1 MLFVLATQVDLT
13 QLSCGQAF
21 VEFKKEYPDNRGSS
35 QDIFCENFE
44 IVKNLLLEDP
54 MLEIGLVP
62 QMDTVSPKQKQVKR
76 LEAPINDYCTNVNPL
91 PDLAEIPISMD
102 LREAGLVTPVK
113 SQGGCGS
120 CYMFQTTAVLEN
132 AVLRDR
138 QNLNDFWKI
147 QTNNVT
153 KFALSEQFL
162 LSNAFGGAGY
172 CSGGN
177 FVMVTYIMVPGNSAQ
192 KGKGYAPLST
202 VELLSNFPY
211 DYAAKQANFTAGIP
225 LEPKLAPENQFLPV
239 QFLKNNGSYAAWCN
253 SNAKVTPTILIAD
266 EKTRIFNA
274 AEVKRIKSYLARG
287 LAIAVTM
294 DTTASQTF
302 PYTKSSKILYVPCL
316 EFGLDHA
323 VTLVGY
329 GRKEGKEVWVIKNS
343 WGQGWGQ
350 KGHFFIEIGS
360 NSYCLEHNAYTVIPK
375 NFDLTETTA
384 YPRGNQVRG
393 LSHTLDCDVFFVKNA
408 TKTDYYC
415 YDACPENYP
424 YNEATGQCV
433 VRCASGFYQNFGTM
447 KQCLPAC
454 QGLSVV
460 NSSNADSYQCVGCTA
475 DSPYF
480 DGTACASRCASGSYN
495 TIQNNVQ
502 PFVCVPSCTFYVL
515 NATNA
520 DSKTCLSSCPANI
533 PFSDSGLCSARCTSG
548 AYSNATGPLICQ
560 DSCLE
565 FFFVNTTN
573 DNSKLCLSV
582 CPATQMTNGKECV
595 FVCPAATP
603 YNDSFNCV
611 DLCAS
616 KAYSVV
622 KSAQTLQCQDK
633 CIYYVFNTT
642 NQNSQQCLAT
652 CSGTTPY
659 SDNFLCSARC
669 TSGAYSNVSGLL
681 TCQDSCT
688 ELFVTNKTNGNSK
701 QCVSAC
707 ASGQVI
713 YLKECLVKCP
723 TAAQYNES
731 SLCVEQCASKSYQV
745 VGTNL
750 VCISQCT
757 RLYWT
762 NATNNNIQCV
772 TACPSAAPY
781 NDSFACLARCNSGA
795 YSNVNNVLVCQD
807 SCLELFF
814 TNVSNLNSLLCQ
826 STCNLT
832 QIQLNNE
839 CFMTCPAAV
848 PYNESKICVERCA
861 SGSYLKITGKP
872 QTLIC
877 QDSCPTLFVTNK
889 TNSDS
894 KQCVTACAIG
904 QVIYYKECLV
914 KCPQASPYNDSS
926 QCIELCGSKAYQLT
940 GTNLVCLASCTGL
953 FVTNTS
959 NNNSKQCVTACPS
972 TSPYNDSLSCSARCA
987 SGAYTNTANILTCQA
1002 SCPDFFVT
1010 NATNQNSVQC
1020 VAKCTA
1026 AQMTNGKECVLVC
1039 PAASSFNDSFNC
1051 VSRCASGVYSI
1062 ATGKAQLLVCQA
1074 SCPNFF
1080 VTNTSNQNSL
1090 QCVAACTASQLKNGK
1105 ECVASCPTAIP
1116 FNDTLACAARC
1127 ASGAYSIVSN
1137 QAQTLVCQAS
1147 CAANFITNA
1156 SNGNSKQCVST
1167 CPTPLVVSSKECL
1180 KTCPSAAPYSDAGAC
1195 VAKCSSAAY
1204 SLISGQD
1211 QTLVCKKSCTQ
1222 YIMNVTSTS
1231 KQCFDKCPDE
1241 VPYSAAG
1248 LCSLRCPAGAYSVIS
1263 ANTQQ
1268 LVCQAS
1274 CANYYIVNKTNADSK
1289 QCVNPCPSE
1298 YMVSGKECVLKC
1310 PDNIPYN
1317 DSRTCVAKCSSLA
1330 YLVVKSLQ
1338 TLVCQAS
1345 CDALFVYNTSN
1356 GNSKRCLSQCPSE
1369 VPYND
1374 SFQCLSQ
1381 CQSKAYQLIS
1391 GQFTCLSSC
1400 KLYTMNDTNAHKICY
1415 DKCPDAVPYADN
1427 KLCVSRC
1434 PLGAYQDMVC
1444 QDSCQNFHVVNKSN
1458 QDSFQCFDV
1467 CPSSSAFVDGIECK
1481 QSCPFYKDSLTK
1493 GLFECVGSCTLYVLD
1508 GTNQHCVDACQ
1519 PNQKNKGGQC
1529 VLKSNQSSVIAGVVV
1544 AVVIVAAGAVL
1555 GVYIV
1560 KKRKGQPIVHQV
1572 TRAQSK
1578 MLPSKV

>member
-13 QLSCGQAF
+13 QLSCDQAF

-44 IVKNLLLEDP
+44 IVKKLLLEDP
-54 MLEIGLVP
+54 TLEIGLVP
-62 QMDTVSPKQKQVKR
+62 QMDTVSPSKKLTPKNGAVSPKR
-76 LEAPINDYCTNVNPL
+76 QPHMLQGSINDYCPSFNPL
-91 PDLAEIPISMD
+91 PDLPQIPISMD
-102 LREAGLVTPVK
+102 LREAGLVTSVK
-113 SQGGCGS
+113 AQGGCGS
-120 CYMFQTTAVLEN
+120 CYAFHTIAVLET
-132 AVLRDR
+132 AVLRDKE
-138 QNLNDFWKI
+138 NLNDFWKAE
-147 QTNNVT
+147 TN
-153 KFALSEQFL
+153 KSSFALSEQFL
-162 LSNAFGGAGY
+162 LSNSFCNQCGY
-172 CSGGN
+172 CGGGN
-177 FVMVTYIMVPGNSAQ
+177 FVIQTYLMVKGNQVQ
-192 KGKGYAPLST
+192 KGTQFNSTVT
-202 VELLSNFPY
+202 VELDSNYKY
-211 DYAAKQANFTAGIP
+211 DYKVREANWTAKIP
-225 LEPKLAPENQFLPV
+225 LEPKLAPENYLLPV
-239 QFLKNNGSYAAWCN
+239 KFFKNSGDCAPWCN
-253 SNAKVTPTILIAD
+253 TYSNETPTVKVAD
-266 EKTRIFNA
+266 EKNRKFNA
-274 AEVKRIKSYLARG
+274 AEIYRIKSYLARG
-287 LAIAVTM
+287 MALAIQM
-294 DTTASQTF
+294 DTGLSQTF
-302 PYTKSSKILYVPCL
+302 PYSKSSKILYTECTS
-316 EFGLDHA
+316 FSMNHA

-329 GRKEGKEVWVIKNS
+329 GRKEGKEVWIIKNS
-343 WGQGWGQ
+343 YGAGWGQ
-350 KGHFFIEIGS
+350 QGYFFIEIGS
-360 NSYCLEHNAYTVIPK
+360 NSFCIEHNAYTLVPK
-375 NFDLTETTA
+375 YYNVSETTA
-384 YPRGNQVRG
+384 YPRGNMVRG
-393 LSHTLDCDVFFVKNA
+393 LAHTLDCDIFFVKNS
-408 TKTDYYC
+408 TKADYYC

-475 DSPYF
+475 NSPYF

-495 TIQNNVQ
+495 TIPNNVQ

-573 DNSKLCLSV
+573 DNSRLCLSV

-616 KAYSVV
+616 KAYSVA
-622 KSAQTLQCQDK
+622 KSAQTLLC
-633 CIYYVFNTT
+633 
-642 NQNSQQCLAT
+642 QNSCA
-652 CSGTTPY
+652 
-659 SDNFLCSARC
+659 
-669 TSGAYSNVSGLL
+669 GL
-681 TCQDSCT
+681 
-688 ELFVTNKTNGNSK
+688 
-701 QCVSAC
+701 
-707 ASGQVI
+707 
-713 YLKECLVKCP
+713 Y
-723 TAAQYNES
+723 
-731 SLCVEQCASKSYQV
+731 
-745 VGTNL
+745 
-750 VCISQCT
+750 
-757 RLYWT
+757 
-762 NATNNNIQCV
+762 
-772 TACPSAAPY
+772 
-781 NDSFACLARCNSGA
+781 
-795 YSNVNNVLVCQD
+795 
-807 SCLELFF
+807 
-814 TNVSNLNSLLCQ
+814 
-826 STCNLT
+826 
-832 QIQLNNE
+832 
-839 CFMTCPAAV
+839 
-848 PYNESKICVERCA
+848 
-861 SGSYLKITGKP
+861 
-872 QTLIC
+872 
-877 QDSCPTLFVTNK
+877 
-889 TNSDS
+889 
-894 KQCVTACAIG
+894 
-904 QVIYYKECLV
+904 
-914 KCPQASPYNDSS
+914 
-926 QCIELCGSKAYQLT
+926 
-940 GTNLVCLASCTGL
+940 
-953 FVTNTS
+953 VTNTS

-987 SGAYTNTANILTCQA
+987 SGAYTNAANILTCQA
-1002 SCPDFFVT
+1002 SCPDYIVT

-1020 VAKCTA
+1020 VAQCTA
-1026 AQMTNGKECVLVC
+1026 AQMTNGKQCVLVC
-1039 PAASSFNDSFNC
+1039 PAASSFNDSLNC
-1051 VSRCASGVYSI
+1051 VSRCASGAYSL

-1105 ECVASCPTAIP
+1105 ECVASCPTTIP

-1147 CAANFITNA
+1147 CASNFITNA

-1180 KTCPSAAPYSDAGAC
+1180 KTCPSAAPYSDASAC

-1211 QTLVCKKSCTQ
+1211 QTLVCKKSCPQ

-1231 KQCFDKCPDE
+1231 KQCFDKCPDD

-1317 DSRTCVAKCSSLA
+1317 DSKACV
-1330 YLVVKSLQ
+1330 
-1338 TLVCQAS
+1338 
-1345 CDALFVYNTSN
+1345 
-1356 GNSKRCLSQCPSE
+1356 GNCPT
-1369 VPYND
+1369 
-1374 SFQCLSQ
+1374 
-1381 CQSKAYQLIS
+1381 KAYQLVND
-1391 GQFTCLSSC
+1391 QFTCLPSC

-1415 DKCPDAVPYADN
+1415 EKCPDAVPYADN
-1427 KLCVSRC
+1427 SLCVSRC

-1458 QDSFQCFDV
+1458 HDSFQCFDV

-1481 QSCPFYKDSLTK
+1481 QSCSFYKDSLTK
-1493 GLFECVGSCTLYVLD
+1493 GLFECVDSCTLYVLN

-1519 PNQKNKGGQC
+1519 TNQKNKGGQC
-1529 VLKSNQSSVIAGVVV
+1529 VLKSSQSAVVIGVVV
-1544 AVVIVAAGAVL
+1544 PIVIVAIGAVV
-1555 GVYIV
+1555 GICFFKKKKTAKPVTYKIKKSQTQKFQQIIV
-1560 KKRKGQPIVHQV
+1560 I
-1572 TRAQSK
+1572 
-1578 MLPSKV
+1578 

>member
-13 QLSCGQAF
+13 QLSCDQAF

-44 IVKNLLLEDP
+44 IVKKLLLEDP
-54 MLEIGLVP
+54 TLEIGLVP
-62 QMDTVSPKQKQVKR
+62 QMDTVSPNKKQVKR

-113 SQGGCGS
+113 DQGGCGS

-138 QNLNDFWKI
+138 QNLNDFWKN
-147 QTNNVT
+147 QTKNST
-153 KFALSEQFL
+153 TFALSEQFL

-177 FVMVTYIMVPGNSAQ
+177 FVIVTYIMVPGNSVQ
-192 KGKGYAPLST
+192 KDKGYAPLST

-239 QFLKNNGSYAAWCN
+239 QFLKNNGNYAAWCN

-294 DTTASQTF
+294 DTSKSQTF
-302 PYTKSSKILYVPCL
+302 PYTKSSKILYAPCL

-393 LSHTLDCDVFFVKNA
+393 LSHTLDCDVYFVKNS

-447 KQCLPAC
+447 KQCLPVC

-460 NSSNADSYQCVGCTA
+460 NSSNADSYQCVSCTA

-495 TIQNNVQ
+495 TIPNNVQ

-520 DSKTCLSSCPANI
+520 DSKTCLTSCPANI
-533 PFSDSGLCSARCTSG
+533 PFSDSGLCSAKCTSG
-548 AYSNATGPLICQ
+548 AYSNATGPLVCQ

-573 DNSKLCLSV
+573 DNSKQCLSV

-595 FVCPAATP
+595 FVCPSATP

-616 KAYSVV
+616 KAYSVA
-622 KSAQTLQCQDK
+622 KSAQT
-633 CIYYVFNTT
+633 
-642 NQNSQQCLAT
+642 
-652 CSGTTPY
+652 
-659 SDNFLCSARC
+659 
-669 TSGAYSNVSGLL
+669 
-681 TCQDSCT
+681 
-688 ELFVTNKTNGNSK
+688 
-701 QCVSAC
+701 
-707 ASGQVI
+707 
-713 YLKECLVKCP
+713 
-723 TAAQYNES
+723 
-731 SLCVEQCASKSYQV
+731 
-745 VGTNL
+745 
-750 VCISQCT
+750 
-757 RLYWT
+757 
-762 NATNNNIQCV
+762 
-772 TACPSAAPY
+772 
-781 NDSFACLARCNSGA
+781 
-795 YSNVNNVLVCQD
+795 LVCQD
-807 SCLELFF
+807 SC
-814 TNVSNLNSLLCQ
+814 
-826 STCNLT
+826 
-832 QIQLNNE
+832 
-839 CFMTCPAAV
+839 
-848 PYNESKICVERCA
+848 
-861 SGSYLKITGKP
+861 
-872 QTLIC
+872 
-877 QDSCPTLFVTNK
+877 
-889 TNSDS
+889 
-894 KQCVTACAIG
+894 
-904 QVIYYKECLV
+904 
-914 KCPQASPYNDSS
+914 
-926 QCIELCGSKAYQLT
+926 
-940 GTNLVCLASCTGL
+940 TGL
-953 FVTNTS
+953 YVTNTS

-987 SGAYTNTANILTCQA
+987 SGAYTNAANILTCQA
-1002 SCPDFFVT
+1002 SCPYFFVT

-1020 VAKCTA
+1020 VTKCTA
-1026 AQMTNGKECVLVC
+1026 AQMTNGKQCVLVC
-1039 PAASSFNDSFNC
+1039 PATSSFNDSLNC
-1051 VSRCASGVYSI
+1051 VSRCASGAYSI

-1074 SCPNFF
+1074 SCPNFS

-1116 FNDTLACAARC
+1116 FNDTSACAARC

-1147 CAANFITNA
+1147 CAADFITNA

-1180 KTCPSAAPYSDAGAC
+1180 KTCPSAAPYSDASAC

-1211 QTLVCKKSCTQ
+1211 QTLVCQKSCTQ

-1317 DSRTCVAKCSSLA
+1317 DSKVCV
-1330 YLVVKSLQ
+1330 
-1338 TLVCQAS
+1338 
-1345 CDALFVYNTSN
+1345 
-1356 GNSKRCLSQCPSE
+1356 GNCPT
-1369 VPYND
+1369 
-1374 SFQCLSQ
+1374 
-1381 CQSKAYQLIS
+1381 KAYQLVND
-1391 GQFTCLSSC
+1391 QFTCLPSC

-1427 KLCVSRC
+1427 SLCVSRC

-1493 GLFECVGSCTLYVLD
+1493 GLFECVGSCALYVLN

-1529 VLKSNQSSVIAGVVV
+1529 VLKSNKNSVIVGVVV
-1544 AVVIVAAGAVL
+1544 PVLIIAIGTVVGI
-1555 GVYIV
+1555 YYF
-1560 KKRKGQPIVHQV
+1560 KKR
-1572 TRAQSK
+1572 RNQSVA
-1578 MLPSKV
+1578 KVPNIMNVSQA

>member
-1 MLFVLATQVDLT
+1 MLFVLATQADLT
-13 QLSCGQAF
+13 QLSCDQAF
-21 VEFKKEYPDNRGSS
+21 VEFKREYPDNSGSS

-44 IVKNLLLEDP
+44 IVKKLLQEDP
-54 MLEIGLVP
+54 TLEIGLVP
-62 QMDTVSPKQKQVKR
+62 QMDTVSPNKKQVKR

-91 PDLAEIPISMD
+91 PDLAKIPISMD

-113 SQGGCGS
+113 DQGGCGS

-138 QNLNDFWKI
+138 QNLNDFWKN
-147 QTNNVT
+147 QTKNST
-153 KFALSEQFL
+153 TFALSEQFL

-172 CSGGN
+172 CKGGN
-177 FVMVTYIMVPGNSAQ
+177 FVMVTYIMVPGNEAQ
-192 KGKGYAPLST
+192 KDKGYAPLST

-294 DTTASQTF
+294 HSGLSQTF
-302 PYTKSSKILYVPCL
+302 PYTKSSKILYAPCHQ
-316 EFGLDHA
+316 FGMNHM
-323 VTLVGY
+323 VTVVGY
-329 GRKEGKEVWVIKNS
+329 GIKEDKEVWIIRNS
-343 WGQGWGQ
+343 YGSGWGQ

-360 NSYCLEHNAYTVIPK
+360 NSFCIEHNAYTVIPK
-375 NFDLTETTA
+375 YFDLTETTA
-384 YPRGNQVRG
+384 YPRGNMVRG
-393 LSHTLDCDVFFVKNA
+393 LAHTLDCDVFFVKNA

-495 TIQNNVQ
+495 TIPNNVQ

-520 DSKTCLSSCPANI
+520 DSKTCLTSCPANI

-560 DSCLE
+560 GSCLE

-595 FVCPAATP
+595 FVCPSATP

-616 KAYSVV
+616 KAYSVA
-622 KSAQTLQCQDK
+622 KSAQTLLC
-633 CIYYVFNTT
+633 
-642 NQNSQQCLAT
+642 QNSCA
-652 CSGTTPY
+652 
-659 SDNFLCSARC
+659 
-669 TSGAYSNVSGLL
+669 GL
-681 TCQDSCT
+681 
-688 ELFVTNKTNGNSK
+688 
-701 QCVSAC
+701 
-707 ASGQVI
+707 
-713 YLKECLVKCP
+713 Y
-723 TAAQYNES
+723 
-731 SLCVEQCASKSYQV
+731 
-745 VGTNL
+745 
-750 VCISQCT
+750 
-757 RLYWT
+757 
-762 NATNNNIQCV
+762 
-772 TACPSAAPY
+772 
-781 NDSFACLARCNSGA
+781 
-795 YSNVNNVLVCQD
+795 
-807 SCLELFF
+807 
-814 TNVSNLNSLLCQ
+814 
-826 STCNLT
+826 
-832 QIQLNNE
+832 
-839 CFMTCPAAV
+839 
-848 PYNESKICVERCA
+848 
-861 SGSYLKITGKP
+861 
-872 QTLIC
+872 
-877 QDSCPTLFVTNK
+877 
-889 TNSDS
+889 
-894 KQCVTACAIG
+894 
-904 QVIYYKECLV
+904 
-914 KCPQASPYNDSS
+914 
-926 QCIELCGSKAYQLT
+926 
-940 GTNLVCLASCTGL
+940 
-953 FVTNTS
+953 VTNTS

-987 SGAYTNTANILTCQA
+987 SGAYTNAANILTCQA

-1020 VAKCTA
+1020 VAQCTA

-1039 PAASSFNDSFNC
+1039 PATSSFNNSLNC
-1051 VSRCASGVYSI
+1051 VSRCASGAYFYS
-1062 ATGKAQLLVCQA
+1062 AGRPQLLVCQSQCTA
-1074 SCPNFF
+1074 FF
-1080 VTNTSNQNSL
+1080 VTNTSNQNSS
-1090 QCVAACTASQLKNGK
+1090 QCVEQCPLSFFKNGK
-1105 ECVASCPTAIP
+1105 QCVFICPDAVP
-1116 FNDTLACAARC
+1116 FNDSMFCTARC
-1127 ASGAYSIVSN
+1127 ASGMYVVVRSVS
-1137 QAQTLVCQAS
+1137 QTLICQTQ
-1147 CAANFITNA
+1147 CKDNFITNA
-1156 SNGNSKQCVST
+1156 SNNNSKQCVST

-1204 SLISGQD
+1204 SLISGLD

-1310 PDNIPYN
+1310 PDSIPYN
-1317 DSRTCVAKCSSLA
+1317 DSKVCV
-1330 YLVVKSLQ
+1330 
-1338 TLVCQAS
+1338 
-1345 CDALFVYNTSN
+1345 
-1356 GNSKRCLSQCPSE
+1356 GNCPT
-1369 VPYND
+1369 
-1374 SFQCLSQ
+1374 
-1381 CQSKAYQLIS
+1381 KAYQLVND
-1391 GQFTCLSSC
+1391 QFTCLSSC

-1415 DKCPDAVPYADN
+1415 DKCPDAVPYSDN
-1427 KLCVSRC
+1427 SLCVSRC

-1493 GLFECVGSCTLYVLD
+1493 GLFECVGSCALYVLD

-1519 PNQKNKGGQC
+1519 TNQKNNGGQC
-1529 VLKSNQSSVIAGVVV
+1529 VLKSSQSAVVIGVVV
-1544 AVVIVAAGAVL
+1544 PILIVAIGAVVGICFFKKKKTTKPVTYKIKKSQTQKFQQIIV
-1555 GVYIV
+1555 I
-1560 KKRKGQPIVHQV
+1560 
-1572 TRAQSK
+1572 
-1578 MLPSKV
+1578 

>member
-13 QLSCGQAF
+13 QLSCDQAF

-44 IVKNLLLEDP
+44 IVKKLLLEDP
-54 MLEIGLVP
+54 TLEIGLVP
-62 QMDTVSPKQKQVKR
+62 QMDTVSPNKKQVKR

-113 SQGGCGS
+113 DQGGCGS

-162 LSNAFGGAGY
+162 LSNAFGGSGY
-172 CSGGN
+172 CNGGN
-177 FVMVTYIMVPGNSAQ
+177 FVIVTYIMVPGNSAQ
-192 KGKGYAPLST
+192 KDKGYAPLST

-294 DTTASQTF
+294 DTSKSQTF
-302 PYTKSSKILYVPCL
+302 PYTKSSKILYAPCL

-384 YPRGNQVRG
+384 YSRGNQVRG
-393 LSHTLDCDVFFVKNA
+393 LSHTLDCDVYFVKNA
-408 TKTDYYC
+408 TKADYYC

-495 TIQNNVQ
+495 TIPNNVQ

-520 DSKTCLSSCPANI
+520 DSKTCLTSCPANI
-533 PFSDSGLCSARCTSG
+533 PFSDAGLCSARCTSG

-573 DNSKLCLSV
+573 DNSRLCLSV

-616 KAYSVV
+616 KAYSVA
-622 KSAQTLQCQDK
+622 KSAQTLLC
-633 CIYYVFNTT
+633 
-642 NQNSQQCLAT
+642 QNSCA
-652 CSGTTPY
+652 
-659 SDNFLCSARC
+659 
-669 TSGAYSNVSGLL
+669 GL
-681 TCQDSCT
+681 
-688 ELFVTNKTNGNSK
+688 
-701 QCVSAC
+701 
-707 ASGQVI
+707 
-713 YLKECLVKCP
+713 Y
-723 TAAQYNES
+723 
-731 SLCVEQCASKSYQV
+731 
-745 VGTNL
+745 
-750 VCISQCT
+750 
-757 RLYWT
+757 
-762 NATNNNIQCV
+762 
-772 TACPSAAPY
+772 
-781 NDSFACLARCNSGA
+781 
-795 YSNVNNVLVCQD
+795 
-807 SCLELFF
+807 
-814 TNVSNLNSLLCQ
+814 
-826 STCNLT
+826 
-832 QIQLNNE
+832 
-839 CFMTCPAAV
+839 
-848 PYNESKICVERCA
+848 
-861 SGSYLKITGKP
+861 
-872 QTLIC
+872 
-877 QDSCPTLFVTNK
+877 
-889 TNSDS
+889 
-894 KQCVTACAIG
+894 
-904 QVIYYKECLV
+904 
-914 KCPQASPYNDSS
+914 
-926 QCIELCGSKAYQLT
+926 
-940 GTNLVCLASCTGL
+940 
-953 FVTNTS
+953 VTNTS

-972 TSPYNDSLSCSARCA
+972 TSPYNDSLSCSTRCA
-987 SGAYTNTANILTCQA
+987 SGAYTNAANILTCQA

-1020 VAKCTA
+1020 VAQCTA
-1026 AQMTNGKECVLVC
+1026 AQMTNGKQCVLVC
-1039 PAASSFNDSFNC
+1039 PTASSFNDSFNC
-1051 VSRCASGVYSI
+1051 VSRCASGAYSI

-1080 VTNTSNQNSL
+1080 VTNTSNQNSS

-1105 ECVASCPTAIP
+1105 ECVASCPATIP
-1116 FNDTLACAARC
+1116 YNDTLVCSARC

-1137 QAQTLVCQAS
+1137 QAQTLMCQAS

-1180 KTCPSAAPYSDAGAC
+1180 KTCPSAAPYSDASAC

-1204 SLISGQD
+1204 SLISGLG
-1211 QTLVCKKSCTQ
+1211 QTLVCQKSCTQ

-1310 PDNIPYN
+1310 PDSIPYN
-1317 DSRTCVAKCSSLA
+1317 DSKVCV
-1330 YLVVKSLQ
+1330 
-1338 TLVCQAS
+1338 
-1345 CDALFVYNTSN
+1345 
-1356 GNSKRCLSQCPSE
+1356 GNCPT
-1369 VPYND
+1369 
-1374 SFQCLSQ
+1374 
-1381 CQSKAYQLIS
+1381 KAYQLVND
-1391 GQFTCLSSC
+1391 QFTCLSSC

-1415 DKCPDAVPYADN
+1415 DKCPDAVPYSDN

-1481 QSCPFYKDSLTK
+1481 QSCPFYKDSLVK
-1493 GLFECVGSCTLYVLD
+1493 GLFECVDSCTLYVLD
-1508 GTNQHCVDACQ
+1508 GTNQHCVDACL

-1529 VLKSNQSSVIAGVVV
+1529 VLKSNKSSVIVGVVV
-1544 AVVIVAAGAVL
+1544 PVLIIAIGTVVGI
-1555 GVYIV
+1555 YHF
-1560 KKRKGQPIVHQV
+1560 KKR
-1572 TRAQSK
+1572 RNQSVA
-1578 MLPSKV
+1578 KVPNIMNVSQA